1 MLKQFLAKHFG
12 LVRLNAAEKKALLK
26 YYNDQVTCSSRLD
39 TMGEDGKKILNNIIK
54 ECCSRLT
61 ALGISFTYNKRTGIK

>member
-12 LVRLNAAEKKALLK
+12 LVELNELEKEVLKEAYIKWPIKDSHIAA
-26 YYNDQVTCSSRLD
+26 
-39 TMGEDGKKILNNIIK
+39 
-54 ECCSRLT
+54 RLT